1 VADAATRRT
10 RAVDTHR
17 FVCVYLSP
25 SGRSLVTGN
34 PSSND
39 LVEWRSWAYPS
50 YGQVASIPDVDERES
65 VVRDLHDV
73 YHFDELWDPTAP
85 YATAFYGIDGTGRVS
100 STPGPPATGRIDE
113 DPLVSRG
120 GRFANA
126 NIAVAQSDGG
136 SRPRTPAFS
145 VEPLAAWAPDG
156 FEVKV
161 CGTSGAR
168 KVWIRLTLEK
178 QAFRGQVPA
187 QDIVV
192 VANTRDL

>member
-1 VADAATRRT
+1 VI
-10 RAVDTHR
+10 DTHR

-25 SGRSLVTGN
+25 SGRSLVTGA

-50 YGQVASIPDVDERES
+50 YGQVASIVDATEREN

-73 YHFDELWDPTAP
+73 YHFDELWDSGAP
-85 YATAFYGIDGTGRVS
+85 YGSAFYAIDGTGRIS
-100 STPGPPATGRIDE
+100 STPSAPANGLIDE
-113 DPLVSRG
+113 DPLLSKG
-120 GRFANA
+120 GRFAAA
-126 NIAVAQSDGG
+126 NIGVAESVTG
-136 SRPRTPAFS
+136 SRPRAPAFS
-145 VEPLAAWAPDG
+145 AEPLATWAPDG

-161 CGTSGAR
+161 CGASGAR

-178 QAFRGQVPA
+178 QAFRGNVPA
-187 QDIVV
+187 QDVVV